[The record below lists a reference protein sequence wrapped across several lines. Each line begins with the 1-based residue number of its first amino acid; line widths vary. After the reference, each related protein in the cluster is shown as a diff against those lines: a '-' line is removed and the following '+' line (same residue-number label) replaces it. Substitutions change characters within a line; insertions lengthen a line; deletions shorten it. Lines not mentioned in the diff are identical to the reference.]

1 MVKITDWPDQWQGDL
16 EDGKAKAREVEGG
29 VSMELKPAREVAS
42 MLNSG
47 ASGLE
52 MLEGEVLGLNIDAVT
67 DVIRADRLAV
77 IDRCIADILALDSK
91 LICDA
96 KGKVLGGSFKRFA
109 PMVDRNMV
117 FAALEKLKEEI
128 T

>member
-1 MVKITDWPDQWQGDL
+1 M
-16 EDGKAKAREVEGG
+16 
-29 VSMELKPAREVAS
+29 SELKPAIEIALAVMNESSPARIE
-42 MLNSG
+42 
-47 ASGLE
+47 GL
-52 MLEGEVLGLNIDAVT
+52 V
-67 DVIRADRLAV
+67 RADRLAV

-117 FAALEKLKEEI
+117 FAALEKLKEEV
-128 T
+128 